1 MSKLD
6 ILNRKQ
12 FVENVIKLIEN
23 ISSNKKT
30 MTFAIDGEWGCG
42 KSFVLDM
49 LEDELNKIKKD
60 EDEKNNKYLIIRYN
74 CWKYDYYEEP
84 LVAIVAAI
92 LESIENNNLEKE
104 QIKGVLKATGTILL
118 SMAANIA
125 KDKTGVDLPEI
136 FEELK
141 DGIKTGNANYNDK
154 KSYDVYFKFND
165 ILKKLQKAL
174 NDLGEEYTVVFI
186 IDELD
191 RCLPE
196 YSIKVL
202 ERLHHLTEGTRNIIS
217 IISTD
222 KQKLHSSIK
231 TLGFEN
237 SAEYLKK
244 FIQFE
249 VELNKGEVSEKITDK
264 YSDYISLFDKDLIK
278 FNDSIEEFIQAIF
291 KNISAREQEHL
302 IDKAML
308 VHKMLFTE
316 PKDYAFMCIELLI
329 VITQYCYKSNKMIT
343 DWFRE
348 YIDSNPY
355 TAPAIPF
362 SGFLEQKIKE
372 IPIREEL
379 HYRGLKYIEYNVIVL
394 KDTTS
399 LYSHIAYI
407 WYNLFLKQYCRQ
419 DKLGVD
425 CIGNMDVT
433 INDLRLFSDTINL
446 IK

>member
-174 NDLGEEYTVVFI
+174 DDLGKEYTVVFI
-186 IDELD
+186 VDELD

-202 ERLHHLTEGTRNIIS
+202 ERLHHLTEGTSNIIS

-222 KQKLHSSIK
+222 KPKLRSSIE

-249 VELNKGEVSEKITDK
+249 VELDKGEVSEKITDK

-355 TAPAIPF
+355 PETAIPF
-362 SGFLEQKIKE
+362 SGFLKQKFKAIPNQE
-372 IPIREEL
+372 IQSFPPFDE
-379 HYRGLKYIEYNVIVL
+379 IVFR
-394 KDTTS
+394 DNSS
-399 LYSHIAYI
+399 LYFHIAYI
-407 WYNLFLKQYCRQ
+407 WFNLFLKEHCRKGYECRFKAECQ
-419 DKLGVD
+419 TKHIDQSIPELE
-425 CIGNMDVT
+425 
-433 INDLRLFSDTINL
+433 LFSNTIKI

>member
-6 ILNRKQ
+6 ILNRKP

-141 DGIKTGNANYNDK
+141 NGIKTGNANYNDK

-174 NDLGEEYTVVFI
+174 NDLGKEYTVVFI
-186 IDELD
+186 VDELD

-202 ERLHHLTEGTRNIIS
+202 ERLHHLTEGTSNIIS

-222 KQKLHSSIK
+222 KPKFHKSIK
-231 TLGFEN
+231 TLGFRD
-237 SAEYLKK
+237 ATEYLKK

-249 VELNKGEVSEKITDK
+249 VKLDKGEVSEKITDK

-355 TAPAIPF
+355 PETAIPF
-362 SGFLEQKIKE
+362 SGFLKQKFKAIPNQE
-372 IPIREEL
+372 IQSFPPFDE
-379 HYRGLKYIEYNVIVL
+379 IVFR
-394 KDTTS
+394 DNSS
-399 LYSHIAYI
+399 LYFHIAYI
-407 WYNLFLKQYCRQ
+407 WFNLFLKEHCRKGYEYRFKAECQ
-419 DKLGVD
+419 TKHIDKSIPELE
-425 CIGNMDVT
+425 
-433 INDLRLFSDTINL
+433 LFSDTIKI